1 MEVINKLT
9 NGEIRRDRGKQKV
22 MMVRSLKGLYKMN
35 TAVAF
40 QHRDWRHSAPRQKL
54 DATIL
59 TACGILGILATSGE
73 MGEDLIYKNTI
84 HPPRTKVMLRLDEH
98 ALLSISCTDLPPS
111 CLRVAARCVCV
122 CVCVCVSMC
131 ARTCVQGVDP
141 FVCGFV
147 WCVHLCVL
155 ICRYV
160 SGSVCAFSDRA

>member
-9 NGEIRRDRGKQKV
+9 NEEIRRDRGKEKV
-22 MMVRSLKGLYKMN
+22 MMVRYLQGLYKMN

-73 MGEDLIYKNTI
+73 MGEDLIYENTI
-84 HPPRTKVMLRLDEH
+84 HPPRTKVMFRLDEH

-111 CLRVAARCVCV
+111 CLRAAARCVCV
-122 CVCVCVSMC
+122 CVRVCEYVCAHVC
-131 ARTCVQGVDP
+131 ARCRPICVW
-141 FVCGFV
+141 FC
-147 WCVHLCVL
+147 L
-155 ICRYV
+155 
-160 SGSVCAFSDRA
+160 VCASMFSYM